1 MLLKVFLHSF
11 TDCEKI
17 NDNILFCQSTL
28 APSFL
33 RSSHIDLSTNQKTAQ
48 SIDQSETKLSCPL
61 LLQVCASLTHL
72 SWHLTSVRV
81 TIRNSVTKTYF
92 LRAGDRSDQA
102 CDWNVIINTRV
113 MIVWGLIESDYIL
126 PSPRVGRLSRLLASD
141 WPEPH
146 SPGFWLADN
155 KTARCDSGQGQLP
168 VIASLLPA
176 LSEPMR
182 AQYWGHVTCTDQSE
196 AGITLYCTDT
206 RKQRQV
212 WGRWGLI
219 ANEKIYNLP
228 FLLWEEILFG
238 KILLGS
244 SFYQTSFQ

>member
-1 MLLKVFLHSF
+1 MTTFSFVNQHWLPVFSGPRILTCQPIRRLPRLL
-11 TDCEKI
+11 
-17 NDNILFCQSTL
+17 
-28 APSFL
+28 
-33 RSSHIDLSTNQKTAQ
+33 TNQKP
-48 SIDQSETKLSCPL
+48 SYHVHYCCRYVRHS
-61 LLQVCASLTHL
+61 THL

-219 ANEKIYNLP
+219 ASEKIYNLP
-228 FLLWEEILFG
+228 FALRGGRL
-238 KILLGS
+238 
-244 SFYQTSFQ
+244 

>member
-1 MLLKVFLHSF
+1 MTTFSFVNQHWLPVFSGPRILTCQPIRRLPRLL
-11 TDCEKI
+11 
-17 NDNILFCQSTL
+17 
-28 APSFL
+28 
-33 RSSHIDLSTNQKTAQ
+33 TNQKP
-48 SIDQSETKLSCPL
+48 SYHVHYCCRYVRHS
-61 LLQVCASLTHL
+61 THL